1 MKLYNKK
8 GLLRGL
14 GATLLGV
21 IFLIGDIFFFD
32 KIEADIIWSILLIVI
47 GLSDCLRCF
56 SRKKAD
62 EDIISD
68 EDERNKFVKLIS
80 KARSLDIVEVLCFI
94 TVAGATI
101 ALKQTGNTLYT
112 GIVLTAGIGILL
124 IITIKF
130 ITEVYYDKK
139 K

>member
-21 IFLIGDIFFFD
+21 VLLIGDIFFFD
-32 KIEADIIWSILLIVI
+32 KIEVNIIWSIILIVI
-47 GLSDCLRCF
+47 GLADCLRCF
-56 SRKKAD
+56 SPKKTD
-62 EDIISD
+62 EDIIAD
-68 EDERNKFVKLIS
+68 EDERNKLVNLIS
-80 KARSLDIVEVLCFI
+80 KARSLDIIEFFCFI
-94 TVAGATI
+94 AVAGAAI

-124 IITIKF
+124 IIVIKS
-130 ITEVYYDKK
+130 ITKFYYDKK